1 MNYAVI
7 DSTSNI
13 VINTV
18 VWDGVAQWSPPD
30 GCIAVQSD
38 IAGIGWIYNP
48 GDESFTPPGD

>member
-38 IAGIGWIYNP
+38 LAGIGWIYNP
-48 GDESFTPPGD
+48 QDGSFTPPGD